1 MRNNE
6 LKLALSL
13 TTPTMIAYFFLA
25 FVFGVLFTHANF
37 DWYLAPLMSALV
49 YAGAVQFVA
58 LSMMTAHS
66 ALAAILLA
74 SLFVALRN
82 SFYGLSL
89 IDRFKSVSFPAR
101 FFLIF
106 GLVDATY
113 AIFSLKP
120 EQANDR
126 SFCLYVTF
134 FPYLS
139 WVSGTFLGAFFA
151 DSIPEVKGMSFILTA
166 FFMLLVIEY
175 YLLNRKID
183 ALIIPVLAAFS
194 AYWLMPQY
202 YLLLAIASC
211 AFYLYLKIRLTS

>member
-1 MRNNE
+1 MKNDE
-6 LKLALSL
+6 LKLAFSL
-13 TTPTMIAYFFLA
+13 TTPTMVAYFSLA
-25 FVFGVLFTHANF
+25 FVFGVLFTHADF

-58 LSMMTAHS
+58 LSMMNEHAS
-66 ALAAILLA
+66 ILGILLA
-74 SLFVALRN
+74 TLFVALRN

-89 IDRFKSVSFPAR
+89 IERFKPASFLKK

-113 AIFSLKP
+113 AIFSIKP
-120 EQANDR
+120 KQNKDI
-126 SFCLYVTF
+126 SFCFYVTL

-139 WVSGTFLGAFFA
+139 WVSGTFFGALFA
-151 DSIPEVKGMSFILTA
+151 DKIPEVKGMSFILTS

-175 YLLNRKID
+175 YLLNKKID
-183 ALIIPVLAAFS
+183 ALIIPVIAAFI

-202 YLLLAIASC
+202 YLLLAILSC
-211 AFYLYLKIRLTS
+211 AFYLYIKIRVTS